1 MSCPTP
7 LPLPAD
13 FTPPSDGSRVM
24 ETINMH
30 LAEKCTLKSLESQI
44 CSLLQVDLTDTV
56 ASIFCATVSR
66 IVGHPDGQIGYS
78 KTPGHSQMLCFD
90 ISPSDTIS
98 DLVLAQFKNVHR
110 HDSQVSRITIAC
122 HEEQDWAVDC
132 AWLLVRNE
140 HGDLGLRITFNRNVY
155 CPTSLATYAQAFGRF
170 IHASASDPHLN
181 LTSSPI
187 CTPADIL
194 QLSRWN
200 RTAKEPFHAS
210 SVSELFRQTAA
221 KYPDN
226 IAVTNGGADDMSL
239 TYRELERWSDALA
252 LWLID
257 HGFGGPQETIVGIWQ
272 PRDVML
278 VVSYIACLKAGCAFM
293 PLEMNLPADRIRI
306 MLETSKSPLVFV
318 NNPPSDFPCNDLVQ
332 CIDVNSAEVRAQLSQ
347 AVDSHSLNRLPTVT
361 PERLAYIIFTSGSTG
376 VPKAVMLQHSCL
388 LNFALWDIDGFTSDF
403 RTPLMLSIAFDVSV
417 GEIWMPL
424 AHGATLV
431 CCKSGDTFDLADF
444 LEKEKISGF
453 IAATPLLRALLDV
466 GYFSRDLPSLRYIGG
481 IGDPMYLETMG
492 AIMRL
497 KPTISVVNWYGPSEA
512 TIFITE
518 FIIPHDYRRKNIS
531 IGHPTPNSGCYA
543 VDDNLNPVP
552 PGVCGELFVTGEN
565 LARGYFGQPQI
576 TAAKFIQLDESH
588 PFGAIRGYRTGDLVR
603 QLSTGNFEFLRRKD
617 DGQIKLRG
625 YRIELGEIEHFLK
638 LHRDVTSVLAVLCK
652 RGNNN
657 DCIVAYLISASTLNI
672 DELRATAKSRMPAY
686 MVPSIFLQVPAFA
699 LTPTGKL
706 DRKTMS
712 SPDFVQQMISTTPAN
727 PVVLTS
733 HESNVRKLFAEA
745 LGLDEISLG
754 LEDSFFDLGGNSL
767 IAVRIVTSIR
777 RSFPVALTMSAF
789 MDHAT
794 VSGVSRLIM
803 QSETTNLAT
812 ITSVPLVH
820 TDSLLFPASQE
831 QTNLWVEEQMNPGLA
846 TYNTGFQRKL
856 RGPFNL
862 AAMLQAMIALV
873 SRHDALRMTFE
884 MQGETL
890 LQRVHPYE
898 YKDED
903 DNVIRVHKV
912 DNDGL
917 ARAILAENAARI
929 FDLTSDFPIRVAFV
943 TVSET
948 THFISVI
955 IHHIVTDGWS
965 AGLIDTDLTSLYNTF
980 LDDPSAK
987 PPLEPLPF
995 TFGDATTW
1003 RSQIAGTQL
1012 VEDQLQYWTTQ
1023 LRGSR
1028 PLELFTDYVRPS
1040 KLSGRAAEL
1049 EFNIDSVTLTAL
1061 RRLAS
1066 TYRTSLYVILLAAF
1080 RALIYRSNGEEDG
1093 MLGMVNANRPLPEL
1107 NNIVGFFVNS
1117 HALRLVVSPES
1128 TFADLIQVTRKVVMD
1143 ALEHS
1148 DATFRDVVAALSP
1161 ERNIA
1166 RKSLIQLGLVLQDFT
1181 GGSDNRFGRGL
1192 HDVTPE
1198 EIRIPSSNL
1207 DLSIHLFSEETTLHG
1222 YMMYQTDL
1230 FSQETVRTILNNFQ
1244 RVVRALVASPHSNI
1258 ASMDLLT
1265 PADLTSLENW
1275 NRTNVDSA
1283 LPKSMVHG
1291 FRSTVAAYSSSL
1303 AVDDGSISLT
1313 YEELD
1318 QRSDRLA
1325 SWLATKGLQKGSVVG
1340 VSMPRSSLLVVA
1352 YLSCLKA
1359 GLVYMPLDRALPP
1372 ARMRVMAQTA
1382 NCQLFLTA
1390 GDCPLKDEIECVN
1403 LNGRSDI
1410 LLAMPIIH
1418 LPDIDEDAVCCVIFT
1433 SGSTGVPKGC
1443 VVKQRGMVNLCS
1455 PTTTQ
1460 WPGRARNA
1468 LSSGIGF
1475 DPSGFQIFTSLLTG
1489 APLCCLADEGVF
1501 NPRQFVQSLLDFEVQ
1516 RCNITPSIL
1525 SSLLAAGDDNWL
1537 ERSSLEV
1544 IFLGGEKLNPPTVL
1558 EIQRRKPTLRVYS
1571 SYGPT
1576 EACVR
1581 SVSYEHV
1588 SDLRERLSLRQIP
1601 IGRPLPNTQVYVM
1614 DHNLHPVPAGI
1625 VGQIVL
1631 SGPHLNPGY
1640 VNQPEQTA
1648 KVYKI
1653 LPSIAV
1659 LGARRIY
1666 LTGDLGY
1673 WTSEGQLQFIGRAD
1687 TQVKVRGQRL
1697 ETLEVEHA
1705 LQSHPYVKTS
1715 SVVVVKDEAREQ
1727 LVGYVVLNDVSTDPN
1742 GLVNMWS
1749 EQYNEEEHCE
1759 DLVGTPDQHDSAR
1772 WRSMLDGSV
1781 IPPEQMDEWLD
1792 DAIQQID
1799 AHPSDRVLEIGVG
1812 TGQIALKLVDR
1823 IAHFTGVDLSR
1834 PSIDYLQSQIDRR
1847 GFSDKTALHVA
1858 PAHEFSRPLSSCDFS
1873 LVIINS
1879 VAQYFPSGDY
1889 LKDVIKQAS
1898 QTMKSGRIFLGDIRS
1913 YGLIEYHNTQR
1924 ALGSLPG
1931 DASVMDVRKMLEGFS
1946 TTQTELLLDPSFFF
1960 GLQHRLP
1967 EIAHVEILPKDMSSR
1982 NELSR
1987 YRYTVV
1993 LHIAQQPTLV
2003 KPSTWVDFSAVDKP
2017 VEALHS
2023 VLRDSR
2029 ETTVGLTKIRIS
2041 DLERIYSLR
2050 TQIDASDT
2058 EETVASLQ
2066 SRLALPSGELP
2077 SPHALRLAAAQEGW
2091 TAFFDY
2097 SLQGFGS
2104 DSNYL
2109 QAIFVRASSLP
2120 TAERSIAGGFEVPA
2134 ILPGPTCNTIT
2145 GPAADL
2151 VQVKERIVEHVRE
2164 TLPPYMVP
2172 HIVTLDA
2179 FPLTPSGKMD
2189 SRLLASAQFFDA
2201 HDITEESSERD
2212 IHSPVTETEREVLE
2226 IFSRVLKRPAHK
2238 IDTRESL
2245 FNLGGHSLMA
2255 TMVVA
2260 IIRRELGTEVSMATF
2275 FLHPCVRDVA
2285 AHIDS
2290 LRNSA
2295 SLGSGSSG
2303 THNDIASL
2311 ARATLTVNQDRPD
2324 PTLFMFPEST
2334 GFASAYSSAFPYISH
2349 KVVAFGDDRWGKS
2362 VAPKETIHSLAA
2374 AGVAKILEHQP
2385 TGPYYLSGWSLGG
2398 FVALEAAVQL
2408 QALGAS
2414 VELVVLFD
2422 SRYRSTKGN
2431 GEWEDWSDEL
2441 DPLLALSNDKEQW
2454 LTQLNR
2460 ANKLVITFLLPP
2472 DAFSGRVVLFRAME
2486 DVGEGEAVDAAG
2498 WEECLPQIEV
2508 RPFHATHRNMFDQA
2522 NGKKL
2527 GILLNELM

>member
-1 MSCPTP
+1 MSCPTTP

-13 FTPPSDGSRVM
+13 FTSPSDGSRVM
-24 ETINMH
+24 ETINMP
-30 LAEKCTLKSLESQI
+30 LAEKCTLTSLESQI
-44 CSLLQVDLTDTV
+44 CSLFQVDLTDAI

-78 KTPGHSQMLCFD
+78 KAPGNFQILCFN
-90 ISPSDTIS
+90 ISPGDTIS
-98 DLVLAQFKNVHR
+98 DLILAQFKNVRH
-110 HDSQVSRITIAC
+110 HDSQASRLIITC
-122 HEEQDWAVDC
+122 HEEQDSALSAVDC
-132 AWLLVRNE
+132 TWLLVPNE

-155 CPTSLATYAQAFGRF
+155 CPTSLETYAQVFGRF
-170 IHASASDPHLN
+170 IHASASDPQLN

-194 QLSRWN
+194 QLGQWN
-200 RTAKEPFHAS
+200 RTAKEPFHVS
-210 SVSELFRQTAA
+210 SVSELFRRTAA
-221 KYPDN
+221 NHPDN
-226 IAVTNGGADDMSL
+226 IAVTNGGADGMSL
-239 TYRELERWSDALA
+239 TYQELDRWSDGLA

-272 PRDVML
+272 SRDVML

-306 MLETSKSPLVFV
+306 MLETSESPLVFV
-318 NNPPSDFPCNDLVQ
+318 NNPPFDFPCTDFVQ
-332 CIDVNSAEVRAQLSQ
+332 CIDVNGAEIRAQLSQ
-347 AVDSHSLNRLPTVT
+347 AVDSHSLARLPIVT

-431 CCKSGDTFDLADF
+431 CHKSGDTFDLADF

-466 GYFSRDLPSLRYIGG
+466 GYFARNLPSLRYIGG

-492 AIMRL
+492 VIMQL
-497 KPTISVVNWYGPSEA
+497 KPTISLVNWYGPSEA

-518 FIIPHDYRRKNIS
+518 FIIPRDYRRKNIS
-531 IGHPTPNSGCYA
+531 IGHATPNSGCYA

-565 LARGYFGQPQI
+565 LARGYFGQPQA
-576 TAAKFIQLDESH
+576 TAAKFIQLDDVH
-588 PFGAIRGYRTGDLVR
+588 PLGAIRGYRTGDLVR
-603 QLSTGNFEFLRRKD
+603 QLSTGDFEFLRRKD
-617 DGQIKLRG
+617 DGQVKLRG
-625 YRIELGEIEHFLK
+625 YRIELGEIEHVLK
-638 LHRDVTSVLAVLCK
+638 LHSDVTSVLVVLCE

-657 DCIVAYLISASTLNI
+657 GCIVAYLISASTLDI
-672 DELRATAKSRMPAY
+672 DGLRATAKSRMPAY
-686 MVPSIFLQVPAFA
+686 MIPSIFLQVPAFA

-712 SPDFVQQMISTTPAN
+712 SPDFVQQMISTIPAN
-727 PVVLTS
+727 TIFLTP
-733 HESNVRKLFAEA
+733 HESNIRKLFAEA
-745 LGLDEISLG
+745 LGINEKSLG

-777 RSFPVALTMSAF
+777 RSFSVTLTMSAF

-803 QSETTNLAT
+803 QKRDDKRAHS
-812 ITSVPLVH
+812 H
-820 TDSLLFPASQE
+820 E

-846 TYNTGFQRKL
+846 TYNTGFQRKF
-856 RGPFNL
+856 RGPFNV
-862 AAMLQAMIALV
+862 AAMLQAMIALL
-873 SRHDALRMTFE
+873 SRHDALRMRFE

-890 LQRVHPYE
+890 FQRVHPYK
-898 YKDED
+898 YKSEGD
-903 DNVIRVHKV
+903 DIIRVHKV
-912 DNDGL
+912 DDDGL

-929 FDLTSDFPIRVAFV
+929 FDLSSDFPIRVAIV
-943 TVSET
+943 TVSAT

-965 AGLIDTDLTSLYNTF
+965 AGLIDTDLALLYNTF
-980 LDDPSAK
+980 LDDPSAT

-1003 RSQIAGTQL
+1003 RSQVAGSQL

-1028 PLELFTDYVRPS
+1028 PLELFTDYIRPS

-1049 EFNIDSVTLTAL
+1049 EFNIDSDTLTAL

-1066 TYRTSLYVILLAAF
+1066 VHRTSLYVILLAAF
-1080 RALIYRSNGEEDG
+1080 RALIYRSNGVEDG
-1093 MLGMVNANRPLPEL
+1093 MLGMINANRPLPEL

-1117 HALRLVVSPES
+1117 HALRLVVSPDS

-1181 GGSDNRFGRGL
+1181 GASDNRFGKDLRNI
-1192 HDVTPE
+1192 TPE
-1198 EIRIPSSNL
+1198 EIRVPSSNL

-1230 FSQETVRTILNNFQ
+1230 FSHETVSTILDNFQ
-1244 RVVRALVASPHSNI
+1244 RVLRALVASPRSNI
-1258 ASMDLLT
+1258 ASMDMLT
-1265 PADLTSLENW
+1265 PADLVSLENW
-1275 NRTNVDSA
+1275 NCTDVDSI
-1283 LPKSMVHG
+1283 LPKSLVHG
-1291 FRSTVAAYSSSL
+1291 FRSTVAAYRSSL

-1325 SWLATKGLQKGSVVG
+1325 SWLAMKGVQKGSVVG

-1359 GLVYMPLDRALPP
+1359 GLVYMPLDKSLPP
-1372 ARMRVMAQTA
+1372 ARMRAMAQMA
-1382 NCQLFLTA
+1382 NCQLFLTS
-1390 GDCPLKDEIECVN
+1390 GDCLLKNEIECVN
-1403 LNGRSDI
+1403 LNDQSNI
-1410 LLAMPIIH
+1410 LLATPIVP
-1418 LPDIDEDAVCCVIFT
+1418 LLEIDEDAISCVIFT

-1443 VVKQRGMVNLCS
+1443 VVKQKGMVNLCS
-1455 PTTTQ
+1455 PNTTQ

-1468 LSSGIGF
+1468 LSSSIAF

-1489 APLCCLADEGVF
+1489 APLCCLPDEGVF
-1501 NPRQFVQSLLDFEVQ
+1501 NPRQFVQALLDFDVQ
-1516 RCNITPSIL
+1516 RCYLTPSML
-1525 SSLLAAGDDNWL
+1525 SSLMVAGDNDWL
-1537 ERSSLEV
+1537 EQSSLEV
-1544 IFLGGEKLNPPTVL
+1544 IFLGGEKLDPLKIMEVL
-1558 EIQRRKPTLRVYS
+1558 RRKPTIRISS
-1571 SYGPT
+1571 SYGPA
-1576 EACVR
+1576 EASVR
-1581 SVSYEHV
+1581 SASYEQV
-1588 SDLRERLSLRQIP
+1588 SDLCASPLPLRQIP
-1601 IGRPLPNTQVYVM
+1601 LGRPLRNTQIYVV
-1614 DHNLHPVPAGI
+1614 DRNLHPVPAGM
-1625 VGQIVL
+1625 VGQIIL

-1653 LPSIAV
+1653 LPSSSE

-1673 WTSEGQLQFIGRAD
+1673 WTSEGQLQFVGRAD
-1687 TQVKVRGQRL
+1687 KQVKVRGQRL
-1697 ETLEVEHA
+1697 ETSEVERA
-1705 LQSHPYVKTS
+1705 LESHPYVKAS
-1715 SVVVVKDEAREQ
+1715 SVVVVKDEEREL
-1727 LVGYVVLNDVSTDPN
+1727 LVGYVVLSGVLTNPND
-1742 GLVNMWS
+1742 LVEMWT
-1749 EQYNEEEHCE
+1749 ERYNEDERCE
-1759 DLVGTPDQHDSAR
+1759 DWLGAPEQHDSVR
-1772 WRSMLDGSV
+1772 WRSMLNGSF

-1799 AHPSDRVLEIGVG
+1799 ARPSDRVLEIGVG

-1823 IAHFTGVDLSR
+1823 VAHFTGVDLSR
-1834 PSIDYLQSQIDRR
+1834 PAIDYLQSQVDQR
-1847 GFSDKTALHVA
+1847 GFGDKTALHVA
-1858 PAHEFSRPLSSCDFS
+1858 TAHEFSRPLSDCDFS

-1889 LKDVIKQAS
+1889 LADVIKQAS
-1898 QTMKSGRIFLGDIRS
+1898 QTMKSGGRIFLGDIRS

-1931 DASVMDVRKMLEGFS
+1931 HASVIDVRKMLEGFS
-1946 TTQTELLLDPSFFF
+1946 TTQTELLLNPSFFF
-1960 GLQHRLP
+1960 NLQHRLP
-1967 EIAHVEILPKDMSSR
+1967 GITHVEILPKVMSAR

-1993 LHIAQQPTLV
+1993 LHVAEQPTLI
-2003 KPSTWVDFSAVDKP
+2003 KPSTWVDFSTVDTP
-2017 VEALHS
+2017 VQELRS
-2023 VLRDSR
+2023 VLRDSD
-2029 ETTVGLTKIRIS
+2029 ESAVGLTKIRVL

-2050 TQIDASDT
+2050 TQIDASDA
-2058 EETVASLQ
+2058 EEAVASLH
-2066 SRLALPSGELP
+2066 SHLVLSLGELS
-2077 SPHALRLAAAQEGW
+2077 SPHALRLTAAQEGW
-2091 TAFFDY
+2091 TAFFDH
-2097 SLQGFGS
+2097 SVQGFGS
-2104 DSNYL
+2104 DCNYL
-2109 QAIFVRASSLP
+2109 QAIFVRTSSLP
-2120 TAERSIAGGFEVPA
+2120 TTERSIAGGFDVPA
-2134 ILPGPTCNTIT
+2134 ILPGPKSESSRMY
-2145 GPAADL
+2145 A
-2151 VQVKERIVEHVRE
+2151 KHF
-2164 TLPPYMVP
+2164 PPYMVP

-2179 FPLTPSGKMD
+2179 FPLTVGGKMD

-2201 HDITEESSERD
+2201 HDEEKSSQRTIE
-2212 IHSPVTETEREVLE
+2212 SPVTETERQVLE
-2226 IFSRVLKRPAHK
+2226 IFSRVLKRPADR
-2238 IDTRESL
+2238 IDTQESL

-2255 TMVVA
+2255 TIVVA
-2260 IIRRELGTEVSMATF
+2260 IIRRELGVEVSMATF

-2285 AHIDS
+2285 ANIDS
-2290 LRNSA
+2290 LRSTV
-2295 SLGSGSSG
+2295 SLESGSSG
-2303 THNDIASL
+2303 TYIDIASL
-2311 ARATLTVNQDRPD
+2311 ARTTLTVNQDRSD

-2334 GFASAYSSAFPYISH
+2334 GFASAYSSAFPYISR
-2349 KVVAFGDDRWGKS
+2349 KVVAFGDERWGKS
-2362 VAPKETIHSLAA
+2362 IAPKETIHSIAA

-2414 VELVVLFD
+2414 VALVVLFD

-2431 GEWEDWSDEL
+2431 GEWEDWTDEL
-2441 DPLLALSNDKEQW
+2441 DPLLALFDGKEQW

-2460 ANKLVITFLLPP
+2460 ANKLVVTFSLPP

-2486 DVGEGEAVDAAG
+2486 DVREGEAVDGGG

-2508 RPFHATHRNMFDQA
+2508 WPFHATHRNMFDQQ
-2522 NGKKL
+2522 NGKKI
-2527 GILLNELM
+2527 GMLLNELM